1 MHFFFLALIH
11 LKLQLYLAFGSVEWI
26 HLSSRSSRISAEGEA
41 ERLSELHSAEQGRG
55 AFSCGS

>member
-26 HLSSRSSRISAEGEA
+26 HLSSPSSRISVEGEV
-41 ERLSELHSAEQGRG
+41 ERLSELR
-55 AFSCGS
+55 